1 MEYFNRLQKVKSI
14 YYNYLLLSNFKNS
27 FINLVLI
34 LNIYIEID
42 LMVKLLNY

>member
-1 MEYFNRLQKVKSI
+1 MEYFNRLQKVQSI